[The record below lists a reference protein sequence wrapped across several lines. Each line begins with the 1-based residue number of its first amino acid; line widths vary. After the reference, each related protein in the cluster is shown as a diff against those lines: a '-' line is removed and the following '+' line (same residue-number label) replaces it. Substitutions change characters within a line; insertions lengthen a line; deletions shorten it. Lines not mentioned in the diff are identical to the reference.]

1 MDTATLLYIA
11 LAGIAALLLALFQ
24 YLYKDNRSLRNKVF
38 AVLRFITLFA
48 VLLLLINPKFEQ
60 TRLYNER
67 PNLAVVVDNSQSV
80 AHLEQDENVLGLI
93 NTLRQNPTLNNNFKV
108 DYYAFGKDINV
119 LDTLGFNEKQTNIT
133 SVFNGLSQI
142 SSTKVTP
149 AILITDGNQTY
160 GSDYEFVSKQYDH
173 PIFPIILGDTTT
185 YSDLRIQQLNVNK
198 YAYLKN
204 RFPVEIIVVYN
215 GSEAVR
221 SQLVVR
227 KGNSVVHTQNLNFS
241 DSQNSQMINITL
253 AANTVG
259 VNSYVATIVP
269 LEDER
274 NIINNSKPFAV
285 EVIDQKT
292 SVAIV
297 TDMIHPDLGALKKS
311 IESNEQRSVSILSPN
326 DYLENQ
332 DAYQLAIL
340 YQPNNSFRTVFE
352 ALEATGGNKFI
363 VTGTETQWTFLNS
376 IQDHYSQDITSQV
389 ENFQAGINTNY
400 TTFIVDDLD
409 FDSFPPLE
417 NEFGSIAFKTNVEP
431 ILYKRTRNTLLE
443 DPLLVTFEDSGR
455 REAALFGE
463 HIWKWRAQSYLNTQS
478 FELFDNFIGKLIQYL
493 ASNKIRS
500 RLSLNYE
507 SFYSGISDVRMRA
520 QYFNRNYEFD
530 DKASLEIDLKDVDNG
545 EITQLPFILKNN
557 SYEVDLGGLMPGEYD
572 FTVRANNREVVQS
585 GRFKILDYNVEQQFL
600 NANVTKLQQVAKHSG
615 GSDYFIE
622 NTTSLIDDLISD
634 SRFAIIQKSS
644 KNVVPLID
652 FKYLLALIVLSLAME
667 WFLRKYNGLI

>member
-400 TTFIVDDLD
+400 TTFILDDLD